1 MGALFDTL
9 RSSAGIIVA
18 AVLGLIA
25 LFILLR
31 AVRGWMAASTS
42 RAWPTVSG
50 RVLNSSLI
58 RTARRGTSG
67 GGSYV
72 PMIVYEYQVD
82 GKVYRS
88 NRYSFGSQIGTGFSG
103 IASRVVD
110 QYPEGATID
119 VYYNPDNPS
128 EAVLKRSSGGSWGN
142 LLMAVVL
149 AAAAVIVLVRFGGLR
164 LPF

>member
-1 MGALFDTL
+1 MSALFDSI
-9 RSSAGIIVA
+9 RSSAGIIIA
-18 AVLGLIA
+18 AILGLIA

-31 AVRGWMAASTS
+31 ALQGWAAASAS
-42 RAWPTVSG
+42 RAWPSVSG

-58 RTARRGTSG
+58 RTPRRGTSG

-82 GKVYRS
+82 GKVYRGQ
-88 NRYSFGSQIGTGFSG
+88 RYSFGTQVGTGFTG

-110 QYPEGATID
+110 RYPEGSAVD
-119 VYYNPDNPS
+119 VYYNPENPS
-128 EAVLKRSSGGSWGN
+128 EAVLKRSAGGSWGN
-142 LLMAVVL
+142 LLMVVVL
-149 AAAAVIVLVRFGGLR
+149 AAAAVIVLVRFGGVR